1 MKENEVRTI
10 LNIYL
15 RKLEKIHIVNSKHY
29 FKPQASS
36 RLRYLFYTE
45 DPPNTQNTFWVLGGS
60 TVQNK
65 YHNLDAQ
72 VSVSVMLNSVS
83 VKPFSQGGK
92 RLCRYGI
99 RHHRYRYLCLDDAY
113 ALNSIVNHF
122 QTSLSIC
129 VYAEL
134 TNTFQCN

>member
-15 RKLEKIHIVNSKHY
+15 RKLEKFILSTLNITLNHRHHPDCDTCFTRKILPIPKM
-29 FKPQASS
+29 
-36 RLRYLFYTE
+36 
-45 DPPNTQNTFWVLGGS
+45 GGS

-65 YHNLDAQ
+65 YHN
-72 VSVSVMLNSVS
+72 
-83 VKPFSQGGK
+83 
-92 RLCRYGI
+92 
-99 RHHRYRYLCLDDAY
+99 LDDAY